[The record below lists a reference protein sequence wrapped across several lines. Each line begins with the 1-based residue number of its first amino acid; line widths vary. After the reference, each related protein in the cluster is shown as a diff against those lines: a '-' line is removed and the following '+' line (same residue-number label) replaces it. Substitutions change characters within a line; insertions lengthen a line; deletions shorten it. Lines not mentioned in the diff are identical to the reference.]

1 MDSEKGQH
9 LCRGPSRGGPLN
21 LTPQE
26 QPLEGLREGHVA
38 SLACDQR
45 HLPLNRDPHAKPHS
59 LWHSASPKFRSA
71 KGQRSHSVGPGL
83 PQWAVLP
90 RGLSRSGSLACA
102 EGSRHGPPSSCSP
115 GVLVRLG
122 CWAGRSHVHS
132 FHPHHGPRK
141 EGLFLFSRQGTRGSR
156 LWDLP

>member
-21 LTPQE
+21 LTPHE

-45 HLPLNRDPHAKPHS
+45 RLPLNRDPHAKPHS

-71 KGQRSHSVGPGL
+71 KGQRSQCRPWPPAVGRLAQGPVQGRGALHVPRAAGTAL
-83 PQWAVLP
+83 PVAAVLEC
-90 RGLSRSGSLACA
+90 RTA
-102 EGSRHGPPSSCSP
+102 
-115 GVLVRLG
+115 GVLG
-122 CWAGRSHVHS
+122 WAFTRSLVS
-132 FHPHHGPRK
+132 SSPRPS
-141 EGLFLFSRQGTRGSR
+141 EGGTVPLF
-156 LWDLP
+156 